1 MMNMKLLSV
10 VTPPSIYHG
19 CSTRK
24 TFWEQKFTVDEFSD
38 VNMKIC
44 GCLNVRKHR
53 EIKDSDKYITLDI
66 LSKFDSLEKMRIT
79 SSDPKDN
86 SGRSGKGLI
95 TSLGIK
101 SKARPKKYKKAR
113 HAIGN
118 ISKKDFSEII
128 REFDKLLYK
137 SYERRSPKY
146 EPTDS
151 YFYLARR
158 LEKCMMS
165 DHALN

>member
-1 MMNMKLLSV
+1 M
-10 VTPPSIYHG
+10 
-19 CSTRK
+19 
-24 TFWEQKFTVDEFSD
+24 
-38 VNMKIC
+38 
-44 GCLNVRKHR
+44 
-53 EIKDSDKYITLDI
+53 
-66 LSKFDSLEKMRIT
+66 
-79 SSDPKDN
+79 
-86 SGRSGKGLI
+86 I

-165 DHALN
+165 DHDLN